1 MGEVRGPVEGQ
12 REGATA
18 RLVLLTIPDCHLCDR
33 ARAEVAAIAAGRG
46 LAWVEHDLTELGA
59 TEAIWWEQVP
69 LVLVDGAVVCY
80 WRVDAAAVV
89 AALER

>member
-1 MGEVRGPVEGQ
+1 MYKRQ
-12 REGATA
+12 
-18 RLVLLTIPDCHLCDR
+18 
-33 ARAEVAAIAAGRG
+33 
-46 LAWVEHDLTELGA
+46 VEHDLTELGA

-69 LVLVDGAVVCY
+69 LVLVDGAAVCC